1 MDPIYLYLLATVL
14 FILGIK
20 GLCKVRSAR
29 MGNRLAA
36 IGMLIAIVGAL
47 YQGNVLSP
55 VWIVIGLVVGGAV
68 GLRLGAKVGA
78 VGTGERVGD
87 GGSGRSPVKQP

>member
-1 MDPIYLYLLATVL
+1 MTATEHA
-14 FILGIK
+14 
-20 GLCKVRSAR
+20 AR
-29 MGNRLAA
+29 GNDDDS
-36 IGMLIAIVGAL
+36 VT
-47 YQGNVLSP
+47 
-55 VWIVIGLVVGGAV
+55 VVGGAV